1 MKWQLGQA
9 RAALDR
15 CAVSW
20 WHGFSK
26 SPGLPTEVFVSHP
39 TLSYQ
44 SLTSSLWTHVNCL
57 WVTGCNPW
65 SPFNLSDQCP
75 PWCECSMPCSPTFW
89 SSSVNHH
96 LLSICYIL
104 TDVERSG
111 IRDECRGRLEQD
123 AGFAFKAFIVK
134 LRRWDGYVERR
145 PAASGNKHVSDEG
158 CAALVPPE
166 VSVQFLVGRLKDIFT

>member
-44 SLTSSLWTHVNCL
+44 SLTSSLWTHVNCP
-57 WVTGCNPW
+57 WVTGCDPW

-123 AGFAFKAFIVK
+123 ARLCFQGV
-134 LRRWDGYVERR
+134 YSQVEEVGWATWKDDRQ
-145 PAASGNKHVSDEG
+145 
-158 CAALVPPE
+158 PP
-166 VSVQFLVGRLKDIFT
+166 VTNTYQMKDVQCWFHPRFLCSF